1 MILLLL
7 LIGFGI
13 RIMIMSRIM
22 SRRMRL

>member
-1 MILLLL
+1 MILILL

-13 RIMIMSRIM
+13 RIRIMSRIM